1 MARYMLTGIDAEQWK
16 RFKAAC
22 NIQGKTIKQSF
33 IEHINSVVRR
43 YAVLSRHPIGSII
56 DPKKGGKGK

>member
-1 MARYMLTGIDAEQWK
+1 MARYMLTGIDPEQWK

-43 YAVLSRHPIGSII
+43 YAVLIRHPTRSR
-56 DPKKGGKGK
+56 DEPKKGGKRK